1 MIVIKPEWVS
11 DGEYSIIKEE
21 LISPKNN
28 NTTTESSYISDK
40 EKAVSTER
48 IHTFSD
54 LPENYDIT
62 TDVESDGSYE
72 EEEVLNTDSEN
83 DEVSLFYYF

>member
-11 DGEYSIIKEE
+11 DGEYSTIKEE
-21 LISPKNN
+21 LVSPKNN
-28 NTTTESSYISDK
+28 NTTTESSYISDR
-40 EKAVSTER
+40 EKAVSAVR
-48 IHTFSD
+48 IHEISD

-62 TDVESDGSYE
+62 TDVESDCSYE

-83 DEVSLFYYF
+83 EEVSLFHYF